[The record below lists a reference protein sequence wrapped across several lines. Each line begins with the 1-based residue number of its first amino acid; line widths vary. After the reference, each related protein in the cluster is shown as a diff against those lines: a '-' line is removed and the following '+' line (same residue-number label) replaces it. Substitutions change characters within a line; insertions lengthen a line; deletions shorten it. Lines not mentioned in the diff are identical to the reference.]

1 MNTLIKQIADAQ
13 KQVKLMAKTYGRASQ
28 QYKDAIK
35 NQSDL
40 VIKQM
45 QGAK

>member
-1 MNTLIKQIADAQ
+1 MTSLMKQIADAQ
-13 KQVKLMAKTYGRASQ
+13 KQIKLMAKTYGRASQ
-28 QYKDAIK
+28 QYQDAIK
-35 NQSDL
+35 HQSNL

>member
-1 MNTLIKQIADAQ
+1 MSILKQIADAQ

-28 QYKDAIK
+28 QYQDAIK
-35 NQSDL
+35 HQSNL